1 MDPTNTSPIQPNGTA
16 APNAAAPATPAAS
29 AAPAAPV
36 SPMGGAAPATPASP
50 AAPAAPVSPV
60 AQPNADVANAALNP
74 PTNPVVTPGANP
86 AAGAAAVGGTMSMN
100 QMFQS
105 QPANAAG
112 VFAETTAISVPE
124 GPKPPDPVE
133 EELKAPMK
141 AAQPVPGSI
150 GSAVSMPADGAGMAQ
165 PQNVAFNDPAQGGV
179 NPMTANAPV
188 ANKKPSFLDRMATK
202 TKTSKKTLIAL
213 TVVVGLIVVLLIV
226 VLIMMA
232 TGNL

>member
-1 MDPTNTSPIQPNGTA
+1 
-16 APNAAAPATPAAS
+16 
-29 AAPAAPV
+29 
-36 SPMGGAAPATPASP
+36 
-50 AAPAAPVSPV
+50 
-60 AQPNADVANAALNP
+60 VANATLSP

-100 QMFQS
+100 QMFQN
-105 QPANAAG
+105 QPAAG
-112 VFAETTAISVPE
+112 VFDETTAISVPE

-150 GSAVSMPADGAGMAQ
+150 GSAVSMPAAGAGMAQ

-179 NPMTANAPV
+179 NPMTANAPT
-188 ANKKPSFLDRMATK
+188 ANKKPSFLDKMATK
-202 TKTSKKTLIAL
+202 TKTNKKTLIAL

>member
-1 MDPTNTSPIQPNGTA
+1 MDPTNTSPIQPNG
-16 APNAAAPATPAAS
+16 AAAPSTPAPAGP
-29 AAPAAPV
+29 ATPAAPV
-36 SPMGGAAPATPASP
+36 SPMGGAAPVPAMPASP

-60 AQPNADVANAALNP
+60 AQPNADVANATLNP

-105 QPANAAG
+105 QPASAAG

-150 GSAVSMPADGAGMAQ
+150 GSAVSMPAGGAGMAQ